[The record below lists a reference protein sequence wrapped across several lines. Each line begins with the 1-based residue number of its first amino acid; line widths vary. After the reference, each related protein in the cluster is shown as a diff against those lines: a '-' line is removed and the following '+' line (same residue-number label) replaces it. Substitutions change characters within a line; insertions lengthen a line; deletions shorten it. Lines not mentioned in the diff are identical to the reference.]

1 MKKHLFSDIGDSRLG
16 EFLKNTTTTLKKS
29 ILRREEWEDQEQIDS
44 NNKTHLGLPQMK
56 REIEEINQKV
66 SELLRDSSILSGDD
80 PTTIPYLLSVMKQ
93 QQKLINRQ
101 EYILEKQEDITEAHE
116 GFLSTKVKN
125 MINAAIFAII
135 WGTWATMYWQLSPES
150 SVQSEVSSFVQG
162 LSDIPTGYNT
172 IQSGKKNILIIKAQD
187 EVITNNKNLIELD
200 TKMLRTKDEIIDIK
214 NTEIAKKDE
223 TITLMNNELTEA
235 NKKIISLKKKV
246 SLLQKTRKWKKLE
259 KVTEKKSVKSAV
271 NNTAQ
276 SYEAVR
282 LVRDEVM
289 NEFTDKT
296 TEIKIQE
303 QSGKWILIW
312 LEYNGKKSLGFYAN
326 TDKNKDRLTKEGMKL
341 WVQNS
346 LAQLSLVEQIESIA
360 WERNINSSK
369 EGPISL
375 KIKKLDSGNVK
386 VILSDIF
393 SGKTDQFIVDIK
405 KDKSEDISRKIDEVT
420 NKFLLLSE

>member
-1 MKKHLFSDIGDSRLG
+1 
-16 EFLKNTTTTLKKS
+16 
-29 ILRREEWEDQEQIDS
+29 
-44 NNKTHLGLPQMK
+44 
-56 REIEEINQKV
+56 
-66 SELLRDSSILSGDD
+66 
-80 PTTIPYLLSVMKQ
+80 
-93 QQKLINRQ
+93 
-101 EYILEKQEDITEAHE
+101 
-116 GFLSTKVKN
+116 
-125 MINAAIFAII
+125 
-135 WGTWATMYWQLSPES
+135 
-150 SVQSEVSSFVQG
+150 
-162 LSDIPTGYNT
+162 
-172 IQSGKKNILIIKAQD
+172 
-187 EVITNNKNLIELD
+187 
-200 TKMLRTKDEIIDIK
+200 
-214 NTEIAKKDE
+214 
-223 TITLMNNELTEA
+223 MNNELTEA

>member
-1 MKKHLFSDIGDSRLG
+1 
-16 EFLKNTTTTLKKS
+16 
-29 ILRREEWEDQEQIDS
+29 
-44 NNKTHLGLPQMK
+44 
-56 REIEEINQKV
+56 
-66 SELLRDSSILSGDD
+66 
-80 PTTIPYLLSVMKQ
+80 
-93 QQKLINRQ
+93 
-101 EYILEKQEDITEAHE
+101 
-116 GFLSTKVKN
+116 
-125 MINAAIFAII
+125 
-135 WGTWATMYWQLSPES
+135 
-150 SVQSEVSSFVQG
+150 
-162 LSDIPTGYNT
+162 
-172 IQSGKKNILIIKAQD
+172 
-187 EVITNNKNLIELD
+187 
-200 TKMLRTKDEIIDIK
+200 
-214 NTEIAKKDE
+214 
-223 TITLMNNELTEA
+223 
-235 NKKIISLKKKV
+235 LKKKV